1 MSNDGMSG
9 IDMQN
14 GDTSGLKMHFAN
26 GTVVTPNG
34 LLNGATIRIA
44 GDRIALIT
52 PLERLSSEA
61 IDLDGGWLVP
71 GFVDTQ
77 VNGGGGVLLND
88 APTVAGIAAIGA
100 AHAPYGTTAFMPTL
114 ISDTPDVIAATLD
127 AMDAA
132 ILAGVP
138 GVVGAHIEGPC
149 INVSRKGIHDPAKFR
164 LLDDAMIELLIR
176 PRKGRVMV
184 TLAPELTDAASIARL
199 VAGGVIV
206 SAGHTDA
213 DYETIVEA
221 VGAGLTGI
229 THLFNAMSP
238 LLHRAPGVVGAA
250 LDDRSVYCGLIAD
263 GLHVHDA
270 ALRLALNAR
279 PNDRLMLVSDAMPS
293 VGAVDKDFR
302 LQGRLIHVEDGKC
315 FGEDGTLAGSDLDM
329 AGAVRNLVART
340 HADVPTAAA
349 MAAANPAAF
358 LGLSHERGSLTP
370 GLRADWVALTAD
382 LRPAG
387 TWIGGL
393 KIADGI

>member
-1 MSNDGMSG
+1 
-9 IDMQN
+9 MQ
-14 GDTSGLKMHFAN
+14 FAN
-26 GTVVTPNG
+26 GTIVTPDA
-34 LLNGATIRIA
+34 LLNGATITID
-44 GDRIALIT
+44 GDRIVSIT
-52 PLERLSSEA
+52 AVDTPATDA
-61 IDLDGGWLVP
+61 IDLAGGWLLP
-71 GFVDTQ
+71 GFIDTQ

-88 APTVAGIAAIGA
+88 EPTVAGIAAIGA

-138 GVVGAHIEGPC
+138 GVVGAHIEGPW
-149 INVSRKGIHDPAKFR
+149 INPSRKGIHDPAKFR

-184 TLAPELTDAASIARL
+184 TLAPELTDPASIARL

-213 DYETIVEA
+213 DYETIVA
-221 VGAGLTGI
+221 ALAAGMTGI

-250 LDDRSVYCGLIAD
+250 LDDRSAYCGLIAD

-279 PNDRLMLVSDAMPS
+279 PHDRLMLVSDAMPS

-340 HADVPTAAA
+340 QADVPTAAA
-349 MAAANPAAF
+349 MAATYPAAF
-358 LGLSHERGSLTP
+358 LGLSHERGALAP

-382 LRPAG
+382 LKPAG
-387 TWIGGL
+387 TWIGGHL
-393 KIADGI
+393 VAGPPAQQGN

>member
-1 MSNDGMSG
+1 MSRLQ
-9 IDMQN
+9 MQ
-14 GDTSGLKMHFAN
+14 FVN
-26 GTVVTPNG
+26 GTIVTPDA
-34 LLNGATIRIA
+34 LLNGATITVD
-44 GDRIALIT
+44 GDRIVGIAALDGT
-52 PLERLSSEA
+52 PSDA
-61 IDLDGGWLVP
+61 IDLRNGWLVP
-71 GFVDTQ
+71 GFIDTQ

-88 APTVAGIAAIGA
+88 QPTVDGIAAIGA

-149 INVSRKGIHDPAKFR
+149 INPARKGIHDPAKFR
-164 LLDDAMIELLIR
+164 RLDDAMIELLIR

-184 TLAPELTDAASIARL
+184 TLAPELTDPASIARL

-213 DYETIVEA
+213 DYDTIVEA

-250 LDDRSVYCGLIAD
+250 LDDRHVYCGLIAD

-279 PNDRLMLVSDAMPS
+279 PHDRLMLVSDAMPS

-302 LQGRLIHVEDGKC
+302 LQGRLIHVEGGKC

-340 HADVPTAAA
+340 HADVATAAK
-349 MAAANPAAF
+349 MAATNPAAF
-358 LGLSHERGSLTP
+358 LGLGRERGALAP

-387 TWIGGL
+387 TWIGGQL
-393 KIADGI
+393 VAGRT

>member
-1 MSNDGMSG
+1 
-9 IDMQN
+9 MQ
-14 GDTSGLKMHFAN
+14 FVN
-26 GTVVTPNG
+26 GTIVTPDA
-34 LLNGATIRIA
+34 LLNGATITVD
-44 GDRIALIT
+44 GDRIVGIAALDGT
-52 PLERLSSEA
+52 PSDA
-61 IDLDGGWLVP
+61 IDLRNGWLVP
-71 GFVDTQ
+71 GFIDTQ

-88 APTVAGIAAIGA
+88 EPTVDGIAAIAA
-100 AHAPYGTTAFMPTL
+100 AHRPYGTTAFMPTL
-114 ISDTPDVIAATLD
+114 ISDTPDVIEATLD

-149 INVSRKGIHDPAKFR
+149 INPARKGIHDPAKFR

-184 TLAPELTDAASIARL
+184 TLAPELTDPASIARL

-213 DYETIVEA
+213 DYDTIVEA

-250 LDDRSVYCGLIAD
+250 LDDRHVYCGLIAD

-279 PNDRLMLVSDAMPS
+279 PHDRLMLVSDAMPS

-340 HADVPTAAA
+340 HADVATAAR
-349 MAAANPAAF
+349 MAATNPAAF
-358 LGLSHERGSLTP
+358 LGLAQERGALAP

-382 LRPAG
+382 LMPAG
-387 TWIGGL
+387 TWIGGQL
-393 KIADGI
+393 VAGRT

>member
-1 MSNDGMSG
+1 
-9 IDMQN
+9 
-14 GDTSGLKMHFAN
+14 MHFVN
-26 GTVVTPNG
+26 GTIVTADT
-34 LLNGATIRIA
+34 LLTGATITVE
-44 GDRIALIT
+44 GDRIVSITALDST
-52 PLERLSSEA
+52 PSDA
-61 IDLDGGWLVP
+61 IDLQNGWLVP
-71 GFVDTQ
+71 GFIDTQ

-88 APTVAGIAAIGA
+88 QPTVEGIAAIGA

-114 ISDTPDVIAATLD
+114 ISDTPDVIEATLD

-138 GVVGAHIEGPC
+138 GVVGAHIEGPW
-149 INVSRKGIHDPAKFR
+149 INPSRKGIHDPAKFR
-164 LLDDAMIELLIR
+164 LLDDAMIALLVR
-176 PRKGRVMV
+176 PRRGRVMV

-199 VAGGVIV
+199 VAGGAIV

-213 DYETIVEA
+213 DYETIIAA

-250 LDDRSVYCGLIAD
+250 LDDRHVYCGLIAD

-279 PNDRLMLVSDAMPS
+279 PRDRLMLVSDAMPS

-340 HADVPTAAA
+340 DADVPTAAA
-349 MAAANPAAF
+349 MAATNPAAF
-358 LGLSHERGSLTP
+358 LGLGHERGALAP
-370 GLRADWVALTAD
+370 GLRADWVMLTAD

-387 TWIGGL
+387 TWIGGQL
-393 KIADGI
+393 VAGRT

>member
-1 MSNDGMSG
+1 MSG
-9 IDMQN
+9 LQMQ
-14 GDTSGLKMHFAN
+14 FAN
-26 GTVVTPNG
+26 GTIVTPDA
-34 LLNGATIRIA
+34 LLNGATITID
-44 GDRIALIT
+44 GDRIVSIT
-52 PLERLSSEA
+52 GVDTRATDA
-61 IDLDGGWLVP
+61 IDLAGGWLLP
-71 GFVDTQ
+71 GFIDTQ

-88 APTVAGIAAIGA
+88 EPTVAGIAAIGA

-132 ILAGVP
+132 VLAGVP
-138 GVVGAHIEGPC
+138 GVVGAHIEGPW
-149 INVSRKGIHDPAKFR
+149 INPSRKGIHDPAKFR

-184 TLAPELTDAASIARL
+184 TLAPELTDPASIARL

-213 DYETIVEA
+213 DYETIVA
-221 VGAGLTGI
+221 ALAAGMTGI

-250 LDDRSVYCGLIAD
+250 LDDRSAYCGLIAD

-279 PNDRLMLVSDAMPS
+279 PHDRLMLVSDAMPS

-340 HADVPTAAA
+340 QADVPTAAA
-349 MAAANPAAF
+349 MAATYPAAF
-358 LGLSHERGSLTP
+358 LGLSHERGALAP

-387 TWIGGL
+387 TWIGGRL
-393 KIADGI
+393 VAGPLAIQGN